1 MRRSNLANRKIL
13 ASNGSNLRETGRAF
27 QLPLT
32 TGLADD
38 LPDVIGPKF
47 GRSGQR
53 LDLDELLLRAH
64 CGHSTLGLPN
74 GS

>member
-47 GRSGQR
+47 GLNGPSTGRSTR
-53 LDLDELLLRAH
+53 SAMSR
-64 CGHSTLGLPN
+64 
-74 GS
+74 

>member
-32 TGLADD
+32 TGLADNR
-38 LPDVIGPKF
+38 PVAAVAKMGAVA
-47 GRSGQR
+47 Q
-53 LDLDELLLRAH
+53 
-64 CGHSTLGLPN
+64 
-74 GS
+74 